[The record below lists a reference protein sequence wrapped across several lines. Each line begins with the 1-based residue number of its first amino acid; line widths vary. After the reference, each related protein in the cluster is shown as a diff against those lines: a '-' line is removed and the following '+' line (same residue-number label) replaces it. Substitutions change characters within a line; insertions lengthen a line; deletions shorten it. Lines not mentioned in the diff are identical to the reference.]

1 MRILFFAM
9 SMVLLTACSS
19 LTEVTV
25 NDKRVEVPRPP
36 MTVEIANNL
45 FMDKT
50 EISNIDYR
58 EYLYWITQV
67 YGLESTELE
76 KALPDTTAW
85 RTESVYNEPYVQTY
99 FQHPAYSDYP
109 VIGVSY
115 EQATA
120 YAKWRSDRVFE
131 QMLLQK
137 EIIDYNTDSN
147 SDNYFSIKKYY
158 NGEIAGVKPD
168 YTIPYP
174 NYRLPTKAEWE
185 KAAKGL
191 TNDEY
196 GVNIEKRQTK
206 KAQKQN
212 WKLFNIKYENN
223 EGVDMSITAQ
233 VKSYLEND
241 FGIYNMIGNVGEMV
255 AEKGIAKGGSWTH
268 SLTESKISNDLTY
281 EKPAS
286 WLGFRN
292 VCEYK
297 YWE

>member
-1 MRILFFAM
+1 M
-9 SMVLLTACSS
+9 STVLLAACSS

-25 NDKRVEVPRPP
+25 NDKTVKVPRPP
-36 MTVEIANNL
+36 MTVKIANNL

-58 EYLYWITQV
+58 EYLYWVTKV
-67 YGLESTELE
+67 YGAESEVLK
-76 KALPDTTAW
+76 KAIPDTTVW
-85 RTESVYNEPYVQTY
+85 HRELSYGEPYVQTY
-99 FQHPAYSDYP
+99 FHHPAYSDYP

-115 EQATA
+115 EQAMA

-131 QMLLQK
+131 QILLKK
-137 EIIDYNTDSN
+137 EIIDYNTHPDSA
-147 SDNYFSIKKYY
+147 NYFSIKKYY

-168 YTIPYP
+168 YTILYP
-174 NYRLPTKAEWE
+174 NYRLPTKTEWE
-185 KAAKGL
+185 MAAKGL

-196 GVNIEKRQTK
+196 GINKEKKTVK
-206 KAQKQN
+206 KASRKNAQ
-212 WKLFNIKYENN
+212 LFNVKYEGRK
-223 EGVDMSITAQ
+223 EISMVAQ
-233 VKSYLEND
+233 TRSFLEND
-241 FGIYNMIGNVGEMV
+241 YGIFNMIGNVGEMV
-255 AEKGIAKGGSWTH
+255 VEKGVAKGGSWTH
-268 SLTESKISNDLTY
+268 SLAESKISNDLTY